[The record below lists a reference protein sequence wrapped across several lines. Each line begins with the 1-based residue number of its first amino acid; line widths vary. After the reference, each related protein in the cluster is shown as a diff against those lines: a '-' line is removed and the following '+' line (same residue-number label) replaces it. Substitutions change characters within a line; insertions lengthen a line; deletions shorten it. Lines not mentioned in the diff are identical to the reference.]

1 MSTHK
6 TYINGRPIVAT
17 GGSNAA
23 GFPAVT
29 VMQNTFDAS
38 KRPLAAGDVA
48 EVLHVPAGTFVH
60 KVFVHVMGAESGE
73 NINVGDGDD
82 TDGYVANASVGTEGA
97 RVMGAG
103 DYAAGKFYAEEDT
116 IDIHMPTGKS
126 IEVAHVRVVAV
137 VAAIG

>member
-1 MSTHK
+1 MSTFK
-6 TYINGRPIVAT
+6 EYTTGRPIVAT

-23 GFPAVT
+23 GYPAVT

-38 KRPLAAGDVA
+38 LRNLAAGDVA
-48 EVLHVPAGTFVH
+48 EVLHVPAGTYVH
-60 KVFVHVMGAESGE
+60 KVFVHVMGAEADE

-82 TDGYVANASVGTEGA
+82 TDGFVANASVGTEDA
-97 RVMGAG
+97 RIMGAG
-103 DYAAGKFYAEEDT
+103 DYAGGKFYAEADT

-126 IEVAHVRVVAV
+126 LQAARVRIVAV